1 MMEIRISPSC
11 ILFQGFK
18 MDQVSSSPTLK
29 IIDAA
34 SHAVVQDVI
43 QVPFKAKAVPFKTLL
58 GRFRKE
64 KGGIAAVEFGMIAMP
79 FFGLLFSIFETAT
92 DFYINATLQT
102 AVTAAARD
110 ILTGQA
116 QTANYSSAS
125 DFISKALCGGGTIAR
140 RVPSFMNCNR
150 IKVDVRPAAAF
161 AGMDM
166 SKPVHSGALDTSSW
180 SYDPG
185 KNNDLIVV
193 RAIYTVPIVT
203 SIFGT
208 ANTVIVSGS
217 SWPQRVLLATAA
229 FKNEP

>member
-18 MDQVSSSPTLK
+18 MDQLSSSPTLK

-64 KGGIAAVEFGMIAMP
+64 KGGIAAVEFGMVAMP

>member
-1 MMEIRISPSC
+1 MHIDP
-11 ILFQGFK
+11 LFTMTPDTVCSAPVLETGVAIKTFK
-18 MDQVSSSPTLK
+18 S
-29 IIDAA
+29 
-34 SHAVVQDVI
+34 
-43 QVPFKAKAVPFKTLL
+43 KAVPLKTLL
-58 GRFRKE
+58 SRFRKE
-64 KGGIAAVEFGMIAMP
+64 KAGVAAVEFGMIAMP

-116 QTANYSSAS
+116 QTANYSSAA
-125 DFISKALCGGGTIAR
+125 DFINKALCGGGTIAR
-140 RVPSFMNCNR
+140 RVPAFMNCTR

-180 SYDPG
+180 SYNPG
-185 KNNDLIVV
+185 TNNQLIVV
-193 RAIYTVPIVT
+193 RAVYTVPIVT

-208 ANTVIVSGS
+208 ANTVIVAGS

>member
-64 KGGIAAVEFGMIAMP
+64 KGGIAAVEFGMVAMP

-180 SYDPG
+180 SYNPG

>member
-1 MMEIRISPSC
+1 
-11 ILFQGFK
+11 
-18 MDQVSSSPTLK
+18 MDQVSSSPATTD
-29 IIDAA
+29 IDARA
-34 SHAVVQDVI
+34 CLDPTACLPLKSAAPM
-43 QVPFKAKAVPFKTLL
+43 PFKAKSVPLKTLL

-64 KGGIAAVEFGMIAMP
+64 KGGIAAVEFGMVAMP

-125 DFISKALCGGGTIAR
+125 DFISKALCGGGTIPR
-140 RVPSFMNCNR
+140 RVPSFINCNR
-150 IKVDVRPAAAF
+150 IKADVRPAAAF

-180 SYDPG
+180 DYNPG

>member
-1 MMEIRISPSC
+1 MMEIRISPTC

-64 KGGIAAVEFGMIAMP
+64 KGGIAAVEFGMVAMP

>member
-1 MMEIRISPSC
+1 
-11 ILFQGFK
+11 
-18 MDQVSSSPTLK
+18 MDQVSSFPATTD
-29 IIDAA
+29 IDPRACLDPAA
-34 SHAVVQDVI
+34 GLPPKSAAPM
-43 QVPFKAKAVPFKTLL
+43 PFKAKTVPLKTLL
-58 GRFRKE
+58 SRFRKE
-64 KGGIAAVEFGMIAMP
+64 KGGIAAVEFGMVAMP

-125 DFISKALCGGGTIAR
+125 DFISKALCGGGTIPR
-140 RVPSFMNCNR
+140 RVPSFINCNR
-150 IKVDVRPAAAF
+150 IKADVRPAAAF